1 MRKWK
6 KIYEFENGDC
16 AVYDG
21 KELMLQQYPNLIT
34 VINEELKQ
42 EVFKWLLDN
51 EYKKGEEVV

>member
-1 MRKWK
+1 
-6 KIYEFENGDC
+6 
-16 AVYDG
+16 
-21 KELMLQQYPNLIT
+21 